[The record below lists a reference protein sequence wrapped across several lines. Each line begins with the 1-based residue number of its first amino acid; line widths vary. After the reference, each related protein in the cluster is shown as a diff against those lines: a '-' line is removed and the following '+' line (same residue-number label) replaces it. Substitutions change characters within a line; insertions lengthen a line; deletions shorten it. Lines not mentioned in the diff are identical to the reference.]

1 MALIYNEYAH
11 RRIESYSCKMIG
23 TEKQFYKKFNSE
35 TGRSPHT
42 LEALS
47 PPQNGYGGYS
57 LSPPT
62 SRQYH
67 RSGSMSGGN
76 GGRTS
81 SDDEEITLC
90 DTISR
95 KSLFYLIST
104 LNAAFPDYD
113 FSDAKSSEFS
123 KEPSLAVSDGDLFS
137 KVGCHSMSYLSL
149 QYVTSN
155 IDSLLSVTATD
166 QYAKTHDKLWVTM
179 NEEIGLPECDIYS
192 YNPDLASDPF
202 GEDGCLWSF
211 NYFFYNRKKKRM
223 VLFTCRALSPFSQ
236 GYCDSGAGPDEEEEG
251 GYLQF

>member
-1 MALIYNEYAH
+1 
-11 RRIESYSCKMIG
+11 MIG

-67 RSGSMSGGN
+67 RSGSMSGGG

-95 KSLFYLIST
+95 KSLFRL
-104 LNAAFPDYD
+104 
-113 FSDAKSSEFS
+113 
-123 KEPSLAVSDGDLFS
+123 
-137 KVGCHSMSYLSL
+137 
-149 QYVTSN
+149 
-155 IDSLLSVTATD
+155 
-166 QYAKTHDKLWVTM
+166 
-179 NEEIGLPECDIYS
+179 
-192 YNPDLASDPF
+192 
-202 GEDGCLWSF
+202 DGCQSS
-211 NYFFYNRKKKRM
+211 KKQKINIGNKPGFPTTM
-223 VLFTCRALSPFSQ
+223 VMTTF
-236 GYCDSGAGPDEEEEG
+236 
-251 GYLQF
+251 

>member
-1 MALIYNEYAH
+1 
-11 RRIESYSCKMIG
+11 MIG
-23 TEKQFYKKFNSE
+23 SEKQFYKKFNSE

-62 SRQYH
+62 TTSRQYH
-67 RSGSMSGGN
+67 RSGSTSGG

-123 KEPSLAVSDGDLFS
+123 KEPSLSVLDVICIKTIKYIHVL
-137 KVGCHSMSYLSL
+137 SMYRFLSH
-149 QYVTSN
+149 Y
-155 IDSLLSVTATD
+155 
-166 QYAKTHDKLWVTM
+166 
-179 NEEIGLPECDIYS
+179 
-192 YNPDLASDPF
+192 
-202 GEDGCLWSF
+202 
-211 NYFFYNRKKKRM
+211 
-223 VLFTCRALSPFSQ
+223 
-236 GYCDSGAGPDEEEEG
+236 
-251 GYLQF
+251 

>member
-1 MALIYNEYAH
+1 
-11 RRIESYSCKMIG
+11 MIG

-67 RSGSMSGGN
+67 RTGSMSG

-123 KEPSLAVSDGDLFS
+123 KEPSLAVS
-137 KVGCHSMSYLSL
+137 VIT
-149 QYVTSN
+149 Q
-155 IDSLLSVTATD
+155 I
-166 QYAKTHDKLWVTM
+166 
-179 NEEIGLPECDIYS
+179 
-192 YNPDLASDPF
+192 
-202 GEDGCLWSF
+202 GCLS
-211 NYFFYNRKKKRM
+211 
-223 VLFTCRALSPFSQ
+223 
-236 GYCDSGAGPDEEEEG
+236 
-251 GYLQF
+251 

>member
-1 MALIYNEYAH
+1 MKLLESSRFEAINSQLFVENGEAKIVG
-11 RRIESYSCKMIG
+11 RIESYSCKMIG

-62 SRQYH
+62 TSASRQYH
-67 RSGSMSGGN
+67 RSGSMSGGG

-123 KEPSLAVSDGDLFS
+123 KEPSLA
-137 KVGCHSMSYLSL
+137 
-149 QYVTSN
+149 YVTSN

-166 QYAKTHDKLWVTM
+166 QYAKTHDKLWVTL
-179 NEEIGLPECDIYS
+179 NEEIGLPDCDIYS

-236 GYCDSGAGPDEEEEG
+236 GYCDSGAGPDEEEG

>member
-1 MALIYNEYAH
+1 MNQFVKFSLFMTVPEFKFGPVLSGLDSSLLIGGKIQIGLDYNEYAH

-123 KEPSLAVSDGDLFS
+123 KEPSLAVSDG
-137 KVGCHSMSYLSL
+137 
-149 QYVTSN
+149 YV
-155 IDSLLSVTATD
+155 SV
-166 QYAKTHDKLWVTM
+166 
-179 NEEIGLPECDIYS
+179 
-192 YNPDLASDPF
+192 F
-202 GEDGCLWSF
+202 
-211 NYFFYNRKKKRM
+211 
-223 VLFTCRALSPFSQ
+223 
-236 GYCDSGAGPDEEEEG
+236 
-251 GYLQF
+251 